1 MAGNKTGN
9 GPGNKPGNGT
19 VAILAERRATRPRTG
34 AQILVDQL
42 IIHGVDTAYCVPG
55 ESYLA
60 VLDALYDTREQ
71 VRLVVCR
78 QEGGAAY
85 MADAYGKLSGRP
97 GICFVTRGPGATNA
111 SVGVH
116 TAFQDSTPMILFI
129 GQVARPFLER
139 GAFQELD
146 FERMYG
152 QMAKWVVRIDDPG
165 RIPELIARAFAL
177 ATSGRP
183 GPVVIELP
191 EDMLRE
197 AASVADAGPYKAVQA
212 SPDGAAMARLRE
224 MLAASQRPLM
234 LLGGTTWT
242 AQAVGDIS
250 AFAEANR
257 LATAST
263 FRRQDRIDNLHPCY
277 AGDLGIGASPN
288 LAARVREADLVI
300 AVGSRMSEIVSSSY
314 TLFDVPRPK
323 QSLVHVHMGVEELGR
338 VYQAELPINS
348 GMVQFAAVA
357 RALKPVDSSA
367 WAAATEAA
375 HSDYLEYS
383 LPVSNPG
390 ALQLA
395 EIVSSLRD
403 QLPRD
408 TIVANGG
415 GNFAGWVHRFWR
427 YREFGTQLGPTSGS
441 MGYGVPAGVAAALAH
456 PERTVLSFSGDGCF
470 LMNGQEIATAIQH
483 GAKPIFF
490 VVNNGMYGTIRMHQE
505 REYPGRVSGTA
516 LTNPDFAALAHAYGL
531 HGETCERTAEFAP
544 AFERARKSARAALI
558 ELRLDPEAISTRTTL
573 SKIRE
578 TSLASKARAK

>member
-1 MAGNKTGN
+1 MADNKSSN
-9 GPGNKPGNGT
+9 RP
-19 VAILAERRATRPRTG
+19 ASILADRRTTRPRTG

-42 IIHGVDTAYCVPG
+42 LIHGVETAYCVPG

-71 VRLVVCR
+71 IRLIVCR

-85 MADAYGKLSGRP
+85 MADAYGKLTGRP

-116 TAFQDSTPMILFI
+116 TAYQDSTPMILFI

-165 RIPELIARAFAL
+165 RIPELLARAFTL

-183 GPVVIELP
+183 GPVVIALP

-197 AASVADAGPYKAVQA
+197 EAAAVDASPYKTVQA
-212 SPDGAAMARLRE
+212 SPGAAEMARLRE
-224 MLAASQRPLM
+224 MLAAAERPM
-234 LLGGTTWT
+234 ILLGGTTWT
-242 AQAVGDIS
+242 AQAAGDIT
-250 AFAEANR
+250 AFADANR

-277 AGDLGIGASPN
+277 AGDLAIGPSPK
-288 LAARVREADLVI
+288 LAERVREADLII
-300 AVGSRMSEIVSSSY
+300 AVGSRLSEIVSSSY
-314 TLFDVPRPK
+314 TLFDVPRPR

-338 VYQAELPINS
+338 VYQAELPINA
-348 GMVQFAAVA
+348 GMVNFAAAA

-367 WAAATEAA
+367 WGASTEAA
-375 HSDYLEYS
+375 HSEYLEYS

-427 YREFGTQLGPTSGS
+427 YRDFGTQLGPTSGS

-470 LMNGQEIATAIQH
+470 LMNGQEIATAVQY
-483 GAKPIFF
+483 GAAPIFF

-531 HGETCERTAEFAP
+531 HGETCARTADFAS
-544 AFERARKSARAALI
+544 AFERARKSGRAALI

-578 TSLASKARAK
+578 TSLASRAKGK

>member
-1 MAGNKTGN
+1 MAANETEPLSTEKRT
-9 GPGNKPGNGT
+9 
-19 VAILAERRATRPRTG
+19 TRQRTG

-71 VRLVVCR
+71 IRLIVCR

-85 MADAYGKLSGRP
+85 MADAYGKLTGRP

-146 FERMYG
+146 FGRMYG
-152 QMAKWVVRIDDPG
+152 QMAKWVVRIDDPR
-165 RIPELIARAFAL
+165 RIPELTARAFTL

-183 GPVVIELP
+183 GPVVVVLP

-197 AASVADAGPYKAVQA
+197 AAAAPDAEAYKTVQA
-212 SPDGAAMARLRE
+212 SPGAAEMTRLRE
-224 MLAASQRPLM
+224 LLAASRKPLM

-242 AQAVGDIS
+242 AQAVGDII
-250 AFAEANR
+250 AFVEANR

-263 FRRQDRIDNLHPCY
+263 FRRQDHIDNLHPCY
-277 AGDLGIGASPN
+277 AGDLAIGPSPK
-288 LAARVREADLVI
+288 LAERVREADLI
-300 AVGSRMSEIVSSSY
+300 ITVGSRLSEIVSSSY
-314 TLFDVPRPK
+314 TLFDVPRPR
-323 QSLVHVHMGVEELGR
+323 QRLVHVHPGVEELGR
-338 VYQAELPINS
+338 VYQAELPINA
-348 GMVQFAAVA
+348 GMVQFAAAA

-367 WAAATEAA
+367 WAASTETA
-375 HSDYLEYS
+375 HGDYLEYS
-383 LPVSNPG
+383 SPVSNPG

-395 EIVSSLRD
+395 EIVSSLSG
-403 QLPRD
+403 QLPPD

-427 YREFGTQLGPTSGS
+427 YRDFGTQLGPTSGS

-456 PERTVLSFSGDGCF
+456 PSRTVLSFSGDGCF
-470 LMNGQEIATAIQH
+470 LMNGQEIATAVQY
-483 GAKPIFF
+483 GVAPIFF

-516 LTNPDFAALAHAYGL
+516 LTNPDFAALARAYGL
-531 HGETCERTAEFAP
+531 HGETCEGTADFAP
-544 AFERARKSARAALI
+544 AFERARSSGRAALI

-578 TSLASKARAK
+578 TSLAARSKAK

>member
-1 MAGNKTGN
+1 MADNKTGN
-9 GPGNKPGNGT
+9 GPES
-19 VAILAERRATRPRTG
+19 ILADRRTTRPRTG

-42 IIHGVDTAYCVPG
+42 LIHGVETAYCVPG

-71 VRLVVCR
+71 IRLIVCR

-85 MADAYGKLSGRP
+85 MADAYGKLTGRP

-116 TAFQDSTPMILFI
+116 TAYQDSTPMILFI
-129 GQVARPFLER
+129 GQVARQFLER

-146 FERMYG
+146 FGRMYG

-165 RIPELIARAFAL
+165 RIPELLARAFTL

-183 GPVVIELP
+183 GPVVIALP

-197 AASVADAGPYKAVQA
+197 TAMAIDAAPYKTVQA
-212 SPDGAAMARLRE
+212 SPGTAEMARLRE
-224 MLAASQRPLM
+224 MLAASERPMM

-242 AQAVGDIS
+242 SQAVGDIA

-277 AGDLGIGASPN
+277 AGDLAIGPSPQ
-288 LAARVREADLVI
+288 LAERVREADLII
-300 AVGSRMSEIVSSSY
+300 AVGSRLSEIVSSGY
-314 TLFDVPRPK
+314 TLFDVPRPRQK
-323 QSLVHVHMGVEELGR
+323 LVHVHMGVEELGR
-338 VYQAELPINS
+338 VYETELPINA
-348 GMVQFAAVA
+348 GMVQFAAAA

-367 WAAATEAA
+367 WAASTEAA
-375 HSDYLEYS
+375 HSEYLEYS

-390 ALQLA
+390 TLQLA

-470 LMNGQEIATAIQH
+470 LMNGQEIATAIQY
-483 GAKPIFF
+483 GAAPIFF

-531 HGETCERTAEFAP
+531 HGETCERTADFAS
-544 AFERARKSARAALI
+544 AFERARKSGRAALI

-578 TSLASKARAK
+578 ASMAAKAKAK

>member
-1 MAGNKTGN
+1 MADNKTD
-9 GPGNKPGNGT
+9 NKPGNSP
-19 VAILAERRATRPRTG
+19 VSILADRRTTRPRTG

-42 IIHGVDTAYCVPG
+42 LLHGVDTAYCVPG

-60 VLDALYDTREQ
+60 VLDALYDTQ
-71 VRLVVCR
+71 KQIRLVVCR

-85 MADAYGKLSGRP
+85 MADAYGKLTGRP

-116 TAFQDSTPMILFI
+116 TAFQDSTPLILFI
-129 GQVARPFLER
+129 GQVARPFLDR

-146 FERMYG
+146 FGRMYG

-165 RIPELIARAFAL
+165 RIPELMARAFTL

-183 GPVVIELP
+183 GPVVIALP
-191 EDMLRE
+191 EDLLRE
-197 AASVADAGPYKAVQA
+197 AAAVADAEPYQAVQA
-212 SPDGAAMARLRE
+212 SPGAAEMARLGE
-224 MLAASQRPLM
+224 MLAASQRPMM

-242 AQAVGDIS
+242 AQAVGDIT

-277 AGDLGIGASPN
+277 AGDLGIAPSPN
-288 LAARVREADLVI
+288 LAARVREADLI
-300 AVGSRMSEIVSSSY
+300 ITVGSRLSEIVSSSY
-314 TLFDVPRPK
+314 SLFDVPRPK
-323 QSLVHVHMGVEELGR
+323 QTLVHVHMGAEELGR
-338 VYQAELPINS
+338 VYQAKLPINA
-348 GMVQFAAVA
+348 GMVQFAAAA
-357 RALKPVDSSA
+357 RALRPVDSSA

-375 HSDYLEYS
+375 HNDYLEYS

-390 ALQLA
+390 TLQLA

-456 PERTVLSFSGDGCF
+456 PDRTVLSFSGDGCF
-470 LMNGQEIATAIQH
+470 LMNGQEIATAIQY
-483 GAKPIFF
+483 GAAPIFF

-516 LTNPDFAALAHAYGL
+516 LTNPDFAALARAYGL

-544 AFERARKSARAALI
+544 AFERARKAGRAALI

-578 TSLASKARAK
+578 TSLAARGKAK

>member
-1 MAGNKTGN
+1 MAADKTDNNLGND
-9 GPGNKPGNGT
+9 
-19 VAILAERRATRPRTG
+19 ALATRPRSG

-42 IIHGVDTAYCVPG
+42 LIHGVDTAYCVPG

-71 VRLVVCR
+71 IRLVVCR

-85 MADAYGKLSGRP
+85 MAEAHGKLTGRP

-129 GQVARPFLER
+129 GQVARAFLDR

-146 FERMYG
+146 FGRMYG

-165 RIPELIARAFAL
+165 RIPELLARAFAL

-183 GPVVIELP
+183 GPVVVALP

-197 AASVADAGPYKAVQA
+197 AAAVADATPYQPVQA
-212 SPDGAAMARLRE
+212 TPDGAAMARLRE
-224 MLAASQRPLM
+224 MLAASERPLM

-242 AQAVGDIS
+242 AQAVADIT

-277 AGDLGIGASPN
+277 AGDLGIAPSAN
-288 LAARVREADLVI
+288 LAAQVREADLVI
-300 AVGSRMSEIVSSSY
+300 AVGSRLSEIVSSGY
-314 TLFDVPRPK
+314 TLFEVPRPR
-323 QSLVHVHMGVEELGR
+323 QSLVHVHMSAEELGR
-338 VYQAELPINS
+338 VYQPKLPIVA
-348 GMVQFAAVA
+348 GMAQFAAAA
-357 RALKPVDSSA
+357 RKLKPVDSSA
-367 WAAATEAA
+367 WAAATETA

-395 EIVSSLRD
+395 EIVAGLRD

-441 MGYGVPAGVAAALAH
+441 MGYGVPAGVAAALVH
-456 PERTVLSFSGDGCF
+456 PDRTVLSFSGDGCF
-470 LMNGQEIATAIQH
+470 LMNGQEIATAIQY
-483 GAKPIFF
+483 GAAPIFF

-516 LTNPDFAALAHAYGL
+516 LTNPDFAALARAYGL
-531 HGETCERTAEFAP
+531 HGETCERTADFAP
-544 AFERARKSARAALI
+544 AFDRARKAGRAALI

-573 SKIRE
+573 SKLRE
-578 TSLASKARAK
+578 TSLKARAAKTKQ

>member
-1 MAGNKTGN
+1 MAADKTDKN
-9 GPGNKPGNGT
+9 PGIDG
-19 VAILAERRATRPRTG
+19 LATRPRTG

-42 IIHGVDTAYCVPG
+42 LIHGVDTAYCVPG
-55 ESYLA
+55 ESYLS

-71 VRLVVCR
+71 IRLVVCR

-85 MADAYGKLSGRP
+85 MAEAYGKLTGRP
-97 GICFVTRGPGATNA
+97 GVCFVTRGPGATNA

-129 GQVARPFLER
+129 GQVGRAFLDR

-146 FERMYG
+146 FGRMYG
-152 QMAKWVVRIDDPG
+152 QMAKWVTRIDDPG
-165 RIPELIARAFAL
+165 RIPELTARAFAL

-183 GPVVIELP
+183 GPVVIALP

-197 AASVADAGPYKAVQA
+197 AATVADAEPYKPVQA
-212 SPDGAAMARLRE
+212 SPDEAAMARLRE
-224 MLAASQRPLM
+224 MLAASQRPMM

-242 AQAVGDIS
+242 TQAVADIT

-277 AGDLGIGASPN
+277 AGDLGIAPSAN

-300 AVGSRMSEIVSSSY
+300 AVGSRLSEIASSGY
-314 TLFDVPRPK
+314 TLFDVPRPR
-323 QSLVHVHMGVEELGR
+323 QSLAHVHMSAEELGR
-338 VYQAELPINS
+338 VYQPKLPVNA
-348 GMVQFAAVA
+348 GMEQFAAAA

-375 HSDYLEYS
+375 HNDYLEYS

-395 EIVSSLRD
+395 EIVASLRD

-456 PERTVLSFSGDGCF
+456 PDRTVLSFSGDGCF
-470 LMNGQEIATAIQH
+470 LMNGQEIATAIQY

-516 LTNPDFAALAHAYGL
+516 LTNPDFAALARAYGL
-531 HGETCERTAEFAP
+531 HGETCERTADFAP
-544 AFERARKSARAALI
+544 AFDRARKAGRAALI

-573 SKIRE
+573 SKLRE
-578 TSLASKARAK
+578 TSLKARAANAKK

>member
-1 MAGNKTGN
+1 MAGNKTDSN
-9 GPGNKPGNGT
+9 PGNSS
-19 VAILAERRATRPRTG
+19 ASILADRRTTRPRTG

-42 IIHGVDTAYCVPG
+42 LIHGVDTAYCVPG

-71 VRLVVCR
+71 IRLVVCR

-85 MADAYGKLSGRP
+85 MAEAYGKLTGRP

-116 TAFQDSTPMILFI
+116 TAYQDSTPMILFI
-129 GQVARPFLER
+129 GQVARPFLDR

-146 FERMYG
+146 FGRMYG

-165 RIPELIARAFAL
+165 RIPELMARAFAL

-183 GPVVIELP
+183 GPVVIALP

-197 AASVADAGPYKAVQA
+197 AAAAVDAAPYKSVQA
-212 SPDGAAMARLRE
+212 SPGAAEMARLRE
-224 MLAASQRPLM
+224 MLAASQRPVM
-234 LLGGTTWT
+234 LLGGSTWT
-242 AQAVGDIS
+242 AQAVGDIT

-277 AGDLGIGASPN
+277 AGDLAIGPSPK
-288 LAARVREADLVI
+288 LAERVREADLI
-300 AVGSRMSEIVSSSY
+300 ISVGSRLSEIVSSSY

-323 QSLVHVHMGVEELGR
+323 QNLVHVHMGVEELGR
-338 VYQAELPINS
+338 VYQAELPINA
-348 GMVQFAAVA
+348 GMAQFAAAA

-367 WAAATEAA
+367 WAASAAAA
-375 HSDYLEYS
+375 HEEYLEYS
-383 LPVSNPG
+383 SPVSNPG

-470 LMNGQEIATAIQH
+470 LMNGQEIATAIQY
-483 GAKPIFF
+483 GAAPIFF

-516 LTNPDFAALAHAYGL
+516 LTNPDFAALARAYGL

-544 AFERARKSARAALI
+544 AFERARKSGRAALI

-578 TSLASKARAK
+578 TSLASKAKAK

>member
-1 MAGNKTGN
+1 MASNETKN
-9 GPGNKPGNGT
+9 SPSSD
-19 VAILAERRATRPRTG
+19 RRAMRSRTG

-42 IIHGVDTAYCVPG
+42 IIHGVETAYCVPG

-71 VRLVVCR
+71 IRLIVCR

-85 MADAYGKLSGRP
+85 MADAYGKLTGRP

-129 GQVARPFLER
+129 GQVARPFLDR
-139 GAFQELD
+139 GAFQELH

-152 QMAKWVVRIDDPG
+152 EMAKWVVQIDDPG
-165 RIPELIARAFAL
+165 RIPELLARAFTL

-183 GPVVIELP
+183 GPVVVALP

-197 AASVADAGPYKAVQA
+197 SATAVDAEPYKTVQA
-212 SPDGAAMARLRE
+212 SPDAAAMAHLRE
-224 MLAASQRPLM
+224 MLAASQRPMM

-242 AQAVGDIS
+242 AQAVGDIT

-263 FRRQDRIDNLHPCY
+263 FRRQDRIDNVHPCY
-277 AGDLGIGASPN
+277 AGDLGIGPSPN
-288 LAARVREADLVI
+288 LAERVREADLII
-300 AVGSRMSEIVSSSY
+300 AVGSRLSEIVSSGY

-323 QSLVHVHMGVEELGR
+323 QSLVHVHMGAEELGR
-338 VYQAELPINS
+338 VYQPALPINA
-348 GMVQFAAVA
+348 GMVQFAAAA
-357 RALKPVDSSA
+357 RALRPVDSSA
-367 WAAATEAA
+367 WAASTETA
-375 HSDYLEYS
+375 HNDYLEYS
-383 LPVSNPG
+383 SPLSNPG

-395 EIVSSLRD
+395 EIVGTLRD
-403 QLPRD
+403 ILPRD

-427 YREFGTQLGPTSGS
+427 YRDFGTQLGPTSGS

-456 PERTVLSFSGDGCF
+456 PDRTVLSFSGDGCF

-483 GAKPIFF
+483 GAAPIFF

-516 LTNPDFAALAHAYGL
+516 LTNPDFAALARAYGL
-531 HGETCERTAEFAP
+531 HGETCERTADFAP
-544 AFERARKSARAALI
+544 AFERARKAGRAALI

-578 TSLASKARAK
+578 SSLASRGKAR